1 MQLNLNEQKLISF
14 MCNTSAGQLRDDRL
28 EDATKNERSREGIIS
43 GILPK
48 DTLWDNMRSC

>member
-48 DTLWDNMRSC
+48 DTLWDNMRPC